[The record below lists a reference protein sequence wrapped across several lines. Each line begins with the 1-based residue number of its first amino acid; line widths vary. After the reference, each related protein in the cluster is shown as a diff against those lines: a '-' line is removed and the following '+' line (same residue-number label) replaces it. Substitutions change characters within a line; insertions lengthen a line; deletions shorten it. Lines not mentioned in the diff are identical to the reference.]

1 MFLSAKEQNL
11 RGISFDFQEGD
22 GPVTVNVQGDYVCEC
37 VHANSPTRYQDHVD
51 STWDYYTYYTNQ
63 VTNGITHPSVAPN
76 GQTNQTYA
84 VSVLGINN
92 DCWVNS
98 LFGSAAKP
106 RFPQSVSVRSFGAS
120 YFTEMFFPTIDCDG
134 DYNETCYADPDLE
147 EQLRIEIFS
156 ICDGGID
163 KARKKI
169 GHYGPGQ
176 STVTFISPTVATFC
190 AHCVGDG
197 ASTEQVVKVYNPNT
211 QEFQNITIDLYSIN
225 YNQYTQR
232 LRIERDIRIGKIRTA
247 GVSFPTYY
255 QYYLNPFSFQEY
267 ISLTGK
273 NLNEKLAAFMVN
285 ANGIFVLW
293 YYPFST
299 FNSLSQLNISTSY
312 ITPLISGKSQEFI
325 KNVRQPKHV
334 GTVVGDSGTNF
345 MYFSKSGIS
354 VWPVGAR
361 SGQYV
366 QECWKLFNG
375 RYAIDDINAFLTGI
389 GEPTLTEFVDYD
401 SLYKIDDFIPQTSA
415 EDTSMKINTKKFN
428 KKSTVQTNK
437 YGPSGSIKKVKIQ
450 KEVIVERHY
459 R

>member
-1 MFLSAKEQNL
+1 MFLSAKDFAF
-11 RGISFDFQEGD
+11 RGISFDFGEGD
-22 GPVTVNVQGDYVCEC
+22 GPQHTPILGDFVCEC

-63 VTNGITHPSVAPN
+63 VTNGITHPSVAPT

-98 LFGSAAKP
+98 LFESAAKP
-106 RFPQSVSVRSFGAS
+106 KFPQSVSIRSFGAS
-120 YFTEMFFPTIDCDG
+120 YFSQAFFGNLECDG
-134 DYNETCYADPDLE
+134 NYDETCFPNPNIE

-169 GHYGPGQ
+169 GLYGPGQ
-176 STVTFISPTVATFC
+176 STVTFISPTVASFC
-190 AHCVGDG
+190 AHCLGDG
-197 ASTEQVVKVYNPNT
+197 AAIEQVVRVYNPTT
-211 QEFQNITIDLYSIN
+211 QQFEYITVDLYPIN
-225 YNQYTQR
+225 YNQYTQK
-232 LRIERDIRIGKIRTA
+232 LRNQRDMRIGKIRTA

-267 ISLTGK
+267 IGLTGK
-273 NLNEKLAAFMVN
+273 DLNQELAAFMVN
-285 ANGIFVLW
+285 ANGVFVLL

-299 FNSLSQLNISTSY
+299 FNSLNQSNVQTTYNK
-312 ITPLISGKSQEFI
+312 PLISGKSQEFI
-325 KNVRQPKHV
+325 KNVRQPKFL
-334 GTVVGDSGTNF
+334 GVVTGDSGTNF
-345 MYFSKSGIS
+345 MYFSKSGTD
-354 VWPVGAR
+354 VWPVGALA
-361 SGQYV
+361 GQYV

-375 RYAIDDINAFLTGI
+375 RYAIDDINDFLALV

-401 SLYKIDDFIPQTSA
+401 SLYKIDDFVPQTST
-415 EDTSMKINTKKFN
+415 EYTIMKINTKKFN

-437 YGPSGSIKKVKIQ
+437 YCPSGSIKKVKIQ